1 MTRNGLRPVGANRPT
16 RPEDGRPERNEIMSA
31 NVETMMYVREKPWH
45 GLGTRVEEAPNSLEA
60 LRLAELNWE
69 VKPQLIAVAETG
81 ELIPNAIANV
91 RSSDGKVLGLV
102 TDRYKIV
109 QNTDAFAFTDTL
121 IGGDVRYETA
131 GSLNGGRKVWL
142 LARLPERKVVGD
154 DVEPYLCFTNAHDG
168 SGAVKVFVTPVRVVC
183 NNTLNLALR
192 GAQRTWSVRHNGDI
206 NRKIA
211 EAKHC
216 LQLADEY
223 MKALDE
229 NGERMAEIKVDE
241 AQLEAVLTKLFKK
254 PEEDATDREKRNFDQ
269 QMAQYYVFYSAPDIA
284 QFKGTAWGAVNAMAD
299 MVAHQA
305 PLRAAANYAEN
316 NWGRIMTGHALVDQ
330 LTGALTGVGA
340 RA

>member
-1 MTRNGLRPVGANRPT
+1 
-16 RPEDGRPERNEIMSA
+16 MSA
-31 NVETMMYVREKPWH
+31 NVESMMYVRQKPWH
-45 GLGTRVEEAPNSLEA
+45 GLGTMVAEAPNSLEA
-60 LRLAELNWE
+60 LRLAELNWD
-69 VKPQLIAVAETG
+69 VMPRKVAVAETG
-81 ELIPNAIANV
+81 VEIPNAIANV

-109 QNTDAFAFTDTL
+109 QNVDAFAFTDTL
-121 IGGDVRYETA
+121 IGGGDVRYETA

-142 LARLPERKVVGD
+142 LARLPQRKVVGD
-154 DVEPYLCFTNAHDG
+154 DVEPYLCFTNTHDG

-216 LQLADEY
+216 LQLANDY
-223 MKALDE
+223 MTSLDVQ
-229 NGERMAEIKVDE
+229 GEKMAETIIYAAD
-241 AQLEAVLTKLFKK
+241 LEATLEKIFRK
-254 PEEDATDREKRNFDQ
+254 PKEGASDREKRNFDQ
-269 QMAQYYVFYSAPDIA
+269 QMAQYYVCYNAADIA
-284 QFKGTAWGAVNAMAD
+284 QFRGTAWGAVNAMTD
-299 MVAHQA
+299 FVAHQA
-305 PLRAAANYAEN
+305 PLRAASNYAEN

-330 LTGALTGVGA
+330 LTSAFTGVKA